1 MLRSLRPSQNGN
13 FSVPGAGQGGVS
25 FPKPTVVDEAAY
37 AVDVAA
43 LGEADVVR
51 VQRRLDEL
59 ERRLAEVEGLRP
71 AARLRRELTRVAR
84 RFAR

>member
-1 MLRSLRPSQNGN
+1 LRSSQNGG
-13 FSVPGAGQGGVS
+13 FSLDGIA
-25 FPKPTVVDEAAY
+25 FPRPTVVDEAAY

-59 ERRLAEVEGLRP
+59 EQRVAAVEGGIFSRI
-71 AARLRRELTRVAR
+71 VR